1 MNCDTGRFEN
11 FNSGD
16 DIKPPW
22 REWSV
27 DELIVVKDENT
38 KKLVMS
44 RLLVG
49 NRSGG
54 VLVHKNQI
62 DILSAGRIKAMQ
74 GRRHRRLILIFMLMN
89 RLYVLIQRV
98 CLICMRWLL
107 IGRLSRLL
115 YFWGY
120 RYG

>member
-74 GRRHRRLILIFMLMN
+74 GRRAPKTYTNIYVDEPIICFDSKSLFDLYALVADRKVEQTFIFLG
-89 RLYVLIQRV
+89 L
-98 CLICMRWLL
+98 
-107 IGRLSRLL
+107 
-115 YFWGY
+115 
-120 RYG
+120 

>member
-44 RLLVG
+44 RLLVVIVAVG
-49 NRSGG
+49 CWYIRT
-54 VLVHKNQI
+54 
-62 DILSAGRIKAMQ
+62 
-74 GRRHRRLILIFMLMN
+74 RLTYYLQVGL
-89 RLYVLIQRV
+89 RLCRV
-98 CLICMRWLL
+98 E
-107 IGRLSRLL
+107 GTEDL
-115 YFWGY
+115 Y
-120 RYG
+120 